1 MIDFALKSNQ
11 ELDLK
16 IISTVLHQ
24 WPLNIHYLFSKQLM
38 KLSSSWFFFVAF
50 WTKAITVP
58 IPIIHPHPQFN
69 RCKCFIKVTETFF
82 FLIINLKLSDRSIF
96 YLATLNMVYQDQ
108 NDVEL

>member
-38 KLSSSWFFFVAF
+38 KLSSSWCFFCCFLDKGHNRPYPNNPP
-50 WTKAITVP
+50 TPP
-58 IPIIHPHPQFN
+58 I
-69 RCKCFIKVTETFF
+69 
-82 FLIINLKLSDRSIF
+82 
-96 YLATLNMVYQDQ
+96 
-108 NDVEL
+108 